1 MSLNEELTKLY
12 KDANDKKAKSRE
24 FLEHTL
30 PDRLRACAKEG
41 FNCYTIPLA
50 EIVVNGFTL
59 YDIRSWCFANGLFC
73 DPVTSLSGE
82 YVSIYWAIHRE

>member
-1 MSLNEELTKLY
+1 MSLNEELTNLY
-12 KDANDKKAKSRE
+12 KVANDKKAKSKE

-30 PDRLRACAKEG
+30 PDRLRACANKG

-50 EIVVNGFTL
+50 EIEVNGLTL
-59 YDIRSWCFANGLFC
+59 YDIRSWCFENGLFC